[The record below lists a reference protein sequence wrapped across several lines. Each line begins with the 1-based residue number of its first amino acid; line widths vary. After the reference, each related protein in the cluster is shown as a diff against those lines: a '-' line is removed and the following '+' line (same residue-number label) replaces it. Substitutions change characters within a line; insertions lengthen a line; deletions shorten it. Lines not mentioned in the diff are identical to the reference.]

1 MMMTTAVWASIFVV
15 VVCVVSDVTTR
26 RMPNTV
32 TFGGIV
38 VAMAIHGAA
47 GFAGAGVSGL
57 FKGMGLALLGAF
69 ACGLIPFFA
78 WKKGE
83 MGGCD
88 VKLFAAIGALLG
100 PAIGFDVEARAL
112 AFSFLVLFPYRLI
125 RHRAVGV
132 AVKNM
137 GIGLA
142 NVFRK
147 KDAQVE
153 YLKGPKLPPVILG
166 PCIGLAFALTLFQSL
181 QHGVVR

>member
-1 MMMTTAVWASIFVV
+1 MMTTAVWACIFVV
-15 VVCVVSDVTTR
+15 VAAVVSDITTR
-26 RMPNTV
+26 RMPNII
-32 TFGGIV
+32 TFGGIF
-38 VAMAIHGAA
+38 VALAIHGAA
-47 GFAGAGVSGL
+47 GFAAAGFLGFLKGAG
-57 FKGMGLALLGAF
+57 FALLGAF

-83 MGGCD
+83 MGGGD
-88 VKLFAAIGALLG
+88 VKLFAAVGALMG

-132 AVKNM
+132 ALKNM

-166 PCIGLAFALTLFQSL
+166 PAIGVAFALTML
-181 QHGVVR
+181 QHGVIR